1 MSECL
6 GPPSIVEGVDN
17 LEKVNSEPAKEEQF
31 FDDNF
36 DEDLA
41 NLNYEEL
48 ALLDTKVTTN
58 SEAGGRNLS
67 LDNIFCNNNLTNTTV
82 NINVTL
88 SK

>member
-1 MSECL
+1 M
-6 GPPSIVEGVDN
+6 EGVDN
-17 LEKVNSEPAKEEQF
+17 LEKVNSESAKKEQF